1 MSLSLG
7 SCAVPLA
14 SHAPKM
20 SIPEPDH
27 VHQGGSIH
35 EDIDGV
41 STVQC
46 LARPKVVC
54 WVSKN
59 AAIVLGTSARVASRV
74 RVMGCDGSL

>member
-1 MSLSLG
+1 MSLSVG
-7 SCAVPLA
+7 SCAVPPA

-27 VHQGGSIH
+27 VHQGGSMH

-41 STVQC
+41 STGQC

-54 WVSKN
+54 RIGKN
-59 AAIVLGTSARVASRV
+59 AAIMLGTSARVASIAQL
-74 RVMGCDGSL
+74 G